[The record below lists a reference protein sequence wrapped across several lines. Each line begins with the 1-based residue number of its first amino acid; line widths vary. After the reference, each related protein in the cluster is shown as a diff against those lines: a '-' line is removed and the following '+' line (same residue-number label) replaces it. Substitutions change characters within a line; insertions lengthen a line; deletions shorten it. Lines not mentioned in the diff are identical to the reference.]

1 MNCTGIREGRP
12 AVSSSDAMVS
22 PGSVSQ
28 NIPFLPLVALLQCLT
43 KAMRG
48 VTHKVT
54 RTLKA
59 TSQWY
64 DRSHSHSNPR
74 SVIQATVL
82 PRSVTHT
89 TVSPHSVT
97 QATVPP
103 HSVTQAQYPHA
114 QSHRH
119 STPCLVT
126 QAQCPHARSHTTVLP
141 LCLHQLAYICSVQ
154 FSPHLCGSGMIYFL
168 SWNIR
173 LLCSPESWKS
183 KSSI

>member
-74 SVIQATVL
+74 
-82 PRSVTHT
+82 
-89 TVSPHSVT
+89 SVT

>member
-1 MNCTGIREGRP
+1 MMRSREYKNYMNCTGIREGRP
-12 AVSSSDAMVS
+12 AASSSDAMVS
-22 PGSVSQ
+22 PGSTSQ

-64 DRSHSHSNPR
+64 DRSHSHSTPML
-74 SVIQATVL
+74 SH
-82 PRSVTHT
+82 TH
-89 TVSPHSVT
+89 HSVPT
-97 QATVPP
+97 LGHTG
-103 HSVTQAQYPHA
+103 
-114 QSHRH
+114 H
-119 STPCLVT
+119 STPRLVT